1 MKLYIIRSRDT
12 DWYWGGVR
20 WVADL
25 KNATL
30 MTADEVKEVIKMLP
44 EPEDKFCV
52 YRVERN

>member
-20 WVADL
+20 WVVDL
-25 KNATL
+25 KNAIL
-30 MTADEVKEVIKMLP
+30 MAADEVTEVIRMLP

>member
-25 KNATL
+25 KNAIL
-30 MTADEVKEVIKMLP
+30 MAADEVTEVIKMLS